1 MAGFESERVT
11 APTPLLSVRAL
22 VYVVMMVLI
31 LSSTAAAAK
40 YAVREL
46 PVGLLP
52 LVRSGVAGLILGPIV
67 LRGGVLGRMIRADGR
82 RLVLAS
88 AFCVPINQ
96 WFFLTGAKYAPSG
109 HIGLIYAA
117 CPLVVLILAALLG
130 QERLD
135 SKRIVGVIAS
145 ILGVALIATEN
156 LGKAGAAGQDALRG
170 DLLEVAAVLAWGAY
184 LTVNKPLVARHGALP
199 VLAATFLLGA
209 VLDLPVVLATYPSW
223 PPLAGASPAAWL
235 GLAYMATVISVGG
248 LAFQNLAMRSLDA
261 SQVATFGNVSPL
273 LTVVWGYLLF
283 DERITPI
290 AVVGG
295 TLVLGGIVWA
305 NRPTRQVAPAEE
317 GGPAAP
323 LPQPS
328 RGREPAAGV
337 AVVRPR

>member
-1 MAGFESERVT
+1 MAGTGFEPVK
-11 APTPLLSVRAL
+11 AGAQPVGLRAL
-22 VYVVMMVLI
+22 GNVVMMVLI

-52 LVRSGVAGLILGPIV
+52 VVRFGVAGVILGPIF
-67 LRGGVLGRMIRADGR
+67 LRGGVLGRMIRQDWR
-82 RLVLAS
+82 RLLLAA

-96 WFFLTGAKYAPSG
+96 WFFLTGARYAPSG

-117 CPLVVLILAALLG
+117 CPLVVLALAAFLG
-130 QERLD
+130 QERLAPE
-135 SKRIVGVIAS
+135 RVLGVIAS
-145 ILGVALIATEN
+145 IVGVALIATEN
-156 LGKAGAAGQDALRG
+156 LGKAGAAGRDALRG
-170 DLLEVAAVLAWGAY
+170 DLLEVAAVIAWGAY

-199 VLAATFLLGA
+199 VLAATFLVGA
-209 VLDLPVVLATYPSW
+209 ILDLPVVLWTYPSW
-223 PPLAGASPAAWL
+223 PPLAGASPSAWL
-235 GLAYMATVISVGG
+235 GLGYLATVISVGG

-283 DERITPI
+283 DERIAPI

-305 NRPTRQVAPAEE
+305 NRLARPAVPET
-317 GGPAAP
+317 PP
-323 LPQPS
+323 
-328 RGREPAAGV
+328 EPVLLAKP
-337 AVVRPR
+337 VRVG